1 MTKSPLSD
9 RPKKDLFDLARQRG
23 ISVWDGMT
31 KDELVEA
38 LSAKPKPKPAAKP
51 APAAKAPPVKSPAK
65 LTAKPAANGTAKH
78 PQPAAK
84 PAANGTAKPAVNGT
98 AKPAAKQPPPRQPL
112 APTPAKPAVPAK
124 PVVPPAPAKP
134 AVPAKP
140 VVPPAPAKPAPVLAK
155 PVAPAKPAPKV
166 PPVAIPSDKD
176 LSYRNGKA
184 TGPVRDQILL
194 SGPDPFWL
202 HAQWQLSVQSVQRA
216 EAALG
221 QDWHGAKPI
230 IRLFDVTS
238 QDTTSTSEAPIRDIV
253 IHGGCSH
260 WYIDVPQPPRS
271 YRADIGY
278 LSRRQTFFV
287 LARSN
292 VITPPKAG
300 ASEVLDEN
308 WAMSL
313 EDKAAERLIAAAVGG
328 EPGGAPS
335 PADLPDDPFRRLP
348 KEATF
353 GSGAVLPGKLKKFF
367 FEIDAQLIVYGKTD
381 PTAAVTL
388 QNEPV
393 KLRPDG
399 TFTMRY
405 PLPDSRQIIPAV
417 ATSTD
422 GMEEQTIVL
431 AVERNTK
438 RLDPMIHDLYGDT

>member
-9 RPKKDLFDLARQRG
+9 RPKKDLFDLARRRG

-31 KDELVEA
+31 KDELVKA
-38 LSAKPKPKPAAKP
+38 LSAKPKAKAPAPAKPAAAKPAAPPPAKSAAKVTAKPAAKP
-51 APAAKAPPVKSPAK
+51 
-65 LTAKPAANGTAKH
+65 TTNGTAKH
-78 PQPAAK
+78 ANGAAK
-84 PAANGTAKPAVNGT
+84 PAANGTAKPASPPKPT
-98 AKPAAKQPPPRQPL
+98 PAPAAKAAPVKQP
-112 APTPAKPAVPAK
+112 VPAS
-124 PVVPPAPAKP
+124 PVA
-134 AVPAKP
+134 
-140 VVPPAPAKPAPVLAK
+140 AK
-155 PVAPAKPAPKV
+155 PVAPPALKPSPARAAAKPPL
-166 PPVAIPSDKD
+166 PSIPSDKD
-176 LSYRNGKA
+176 LSVRGVKA
-184 TGPVRDQILL
+184 ASPIRDQILL

-230 IRLFDVTS
+230 IRMFDVTS

-300 ASEVLDEN
+300 ASEQLDEN
-308 WAMSL
+308 WALSL
-313 EDKAAERLIAAAVGG
+313 EEKAAERLIAAAVGG

-335 PADLPDDPFRRLP
+335 PQDLPDDPFRRQAKDAP
-348 KEATF
+348 F
-353 GSGAVLPGKLKKFF
+353 GSGAVLPGRLKKFF
-367 FEIDAQLIVYGKTD
+367 FEIDAQLIVFGKTD
-381 PTAAVTL
+381 PSATVTL